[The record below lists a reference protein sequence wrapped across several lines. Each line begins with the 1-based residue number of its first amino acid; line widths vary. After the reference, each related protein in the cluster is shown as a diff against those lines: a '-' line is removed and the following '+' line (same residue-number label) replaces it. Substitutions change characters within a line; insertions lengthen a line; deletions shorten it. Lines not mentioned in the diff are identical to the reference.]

1 MDLFNWV
8 DMVGNYKERKV
19 DRYEKGSLA
28 VDTARV
34 TDSEFQYE
42 TAIKHPCYH
51 EGYWIIVE
59 NYNTLC
65 EAKKGHKKWV
75 EIMTRDELPKVLKD
89 VGCSEIALFHYSF
102 EHSRSFKKRCNYE
115 V

>member
-1 MDLFNWV
+1 MGIFDWV
-8 DMVGNYKERKV
+8 SMAGNYEERKV
-19 DRYEKGSLA
+19 NRYKKGDLII
-28 VDTARV
+28 DTAMV

-59 NYNTLC
+59 NYDTLN

-75 EIMTRDELPKVLKD
+75 EVMTRDKPPEELVD
-89 VGCSEIALFHYSF
+89 VGCAETAYLCDSLGF
-102 EHSRSFKKRCNYE
+102 SRSFKRELK
-115 V
+115 